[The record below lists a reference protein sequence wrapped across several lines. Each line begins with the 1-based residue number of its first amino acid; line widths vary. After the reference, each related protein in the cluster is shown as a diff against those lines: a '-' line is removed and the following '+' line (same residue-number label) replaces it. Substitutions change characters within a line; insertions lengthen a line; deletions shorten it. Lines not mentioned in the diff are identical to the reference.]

1 VRSLIFPYLRLG
13 TLYLPIVPVTIF
25 GRSSSFKTE
34 AYVDSGAFY
43 SIFRSEMLENLQ
55 LRKEQGN
62 LKLLKAADG
71 KLLQARL
78 FRLPIQLGDIKIRA
92 LIAFSDELHIGF
104 NLLGRQTVFNAFD
117 EVAFNERK
125 RNVIFRGGE

>member
-1 VRSLIFPYLRLG
+1 VRSLIFPYIKLG
-13 TLYLPIVPVTIF
+13 TLYLPIVPVTLF
-25 GRSSSFKTE
+25 SRSSSFKTE

-62 LKLLKAADG
+62 LKMLRAADG

-78 FRLPIQLGDIKIRA
+78 FRLPIELGDVRIRA

-125 RNVIFRGGE
+125 RNVVFRGGE

>member
-1 VRSLIFPYLRLG
+1 MRSLTFPYIKLG
-13 TLYLPIVPVTIF
+13 AFYLPIVPVTIF
-25 GRSSSFKTE
+25 GRVESFKTE

-55 LRKEQGN
+55 LRMEHGIAK
-62 LKLLKAADG
+62 KFRAVDG
-71 KLLQARL
+71 KLIQARL

-92 LIAFSDELHIGF
+92 LIAFSDELRVGF

-125 RNVIFRGGE
+125 RNVVFRGGD

>member
-1 VRSLIFPYLRLG
+1 MRSLIFPYLRLG

>member
-1 VRSLIFPYLRLG
+1 VRSLTFPYIQLG
-13 TLYLPIVPVTIF
+13 SLYLPIVPVTIF
-25 GRSSSFKTE
+25 GRASSFKTE

-55 LRKEQGN
+55 LRMEHGIAK
-62 LKLLKAADG
+62 KFKAADG
-71 KLLQARL
+71 KLIQARL

-92 LIAFSDELHIGF
+92 LIAFSDELHVGF

-117 EVAFNERK
+117 EVAFNEK
-125 RNVIFRGGE
+125 RRIVVFRSGA

>member
-1 VRSLIFPYLRLG
+1 MRSLIFPYIKLG
-13 TLYLPIVPVTIF
+13 TLYLPIVPVTLF
-25 GRSSSFKTE
+25 SRSSSFKTE

-62 LKLLKAADG
+62 LKMLRAADG

-78 FRLPIQLGDIKIRA
+78 FRLPIELGDVRIRT

-125 RNVIFRGGE
+125 RNVVFRGGE